1 MGITGTN
8 LRMRAERA
16 LVAGCVALCLAA
28 CGEEGTTT
36 SGETD
41 SAQSLD
47 LAGRTFESTQVS
59 GITFADGTVVTLN
72 FEDDTISASAGC
84 NTMNGAATWDDGTLE
99 VGGELATTMM
109 ACPDG
114 LQEQDDW
121 LASLLTSSPAIALD
135 GDTLTVGDDTTG
147 MVLEERANLSLEGT
161 VWQLEEFMST
171 SAVSAVA
178 EGIASLTIDAEGTQ
192 VQVAA
197 GCNTGSGSVTVEPG
211 DDASTGM
218 IVFGPLATT
227 RMACPEDIMTV
238 EAQVLTVLDGPV
250 EYSIDGSALTLTK
263 GDDGLLFRGS

>member
-1 MGITGTN
+1 
-8 LRMRAERA
+8 MRAERG
-16 LVAGCVALCLAA
+16 LVAFCVALCLAA
-28 CGEEGTTT
+28 CGDEGTTT
-36 SGETD
+36 SAETD
-41 SAQSLD
+41 AAQPLD
-47 LAGRTFESTQVS
+47 LAGRTFESAQVN
-59 GITFADGTVVTLN
+59 GITLADGTVVTLS
-72 FEDDTISASAGC
+72 FEDDGISASAGC
-84 NTMNGAATWDDGTLE
+84 NTMSGAATWDDGTLE
-99 VGGELATTMM
+99 VAGELATTMM

-121 LASLLTSSPAIALD
+121 LAGLLTSSPAIALD

-147 MVLEERANLSLEGT
+147 MVLEERANLPLEST

-197 GCNTGSGSVTVEPG
+197 GCNTGTGSVTIEPA
-211 DDASTGM
+211 DDPSTGM

-227 RMACPEDIMTV
+227 RKACPEDIMTV

-250 EYSIDGSALTLTK
+250 EYAIDGSALTLTK